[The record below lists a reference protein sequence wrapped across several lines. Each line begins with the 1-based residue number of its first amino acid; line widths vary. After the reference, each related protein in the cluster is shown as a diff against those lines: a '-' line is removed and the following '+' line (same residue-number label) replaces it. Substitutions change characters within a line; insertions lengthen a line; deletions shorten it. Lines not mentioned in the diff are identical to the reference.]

1 MKTVVSLQELAD
13 FEIRPSRL
21 VEEFQARTRD
31 SVTAM
36 VAGGPLA
43 DTACQAC
50 GEPTSERA
58 FEKLGLVYRRCRRCG
73 SLYVSPRPIASAL
86 AAYARSS
93 EASVFW
99 RDQLVRETRAM
110 RIEKLVR
117 PRAEW
122 VLDALAEHLPGAAAG
137 LDVSPQGTLLLAELA
152 AQSPALHELT
162 AAHVA
167 ADLDGEP
174 AVPVVTVRPVAVPP
188 LGGPASVDFVT
199 AFDAL
204 DRAADVPALVSA
216 VHAVLRPGGLCF
228 VTAPS
233 ISGFD
238 LQVLWE
244 QSATI
249 TPPDKLNLL
258 SIDGFSRLFAPPAWE
273 ILELSTPGMFDVE
286 NVRQAVAESPGA
298 GWPRVILELVM
309 QRDDRARLE
318 LQEYLQRHRLA
329 SFARFVVRRH

>member
-1 MKTVVSLQELAD
+1 MKTVVSMQDLAD

-21 VEEFQARTRD
+21 VAEFQARTRA
-31 SVTAM
+31 SVAAM
-36 VAGGPLA
+36 IAAGPLA
-43 DTACQAC
+43 DAACQAC
-50 GEPTSERA
+50 GETASERA
-58 FEKLGLVYRRCRRCG
+58 FDKLGLDYRRCCRCG
-73 SLYVSPRPIASAL
+73 TLYVSPRPGASAL
-86 AAYARSS
+86 AAYARGS
-93 EASVFW
+93 EAALFW
-99 RDQLVRETRAM
+99 REHVVRETRTM

-137 LDVSPQGTLLLAELA
+137 LDVSPQGTQLLAELA
-152 AQSPALHELT
+152 AQSPTLRQLT

-167 ADLDGEP
+167 ADLDDEGT
-174 AVPVVTVRPVAVPP
+174 VPVVRVRPVDAPP
-188 LGGPASVDFVT
+188 LGPASSVDFVT

-204 DRAADVPALVSA
+204 DRAPDVRVLAA
-216 VHAVLRPGGLCF
+216 AMHAVLRPGGLCF

-249 TPPDKLNLL
+249 MPPDKLNLL
-258 SIDGFSRLFAPPAWE
+258 SIDGFSRLFAPPAWQ

-286 NVRQAVAESPGA
+286 NVRQAVADAPGA
-298 GWPRVILELVM
+298 AWPRVIRELVM
-309 QRDDRARLE
+309 QHDDRARLE

-329 SFARFVVRRH
+329 SFARLAVRRH